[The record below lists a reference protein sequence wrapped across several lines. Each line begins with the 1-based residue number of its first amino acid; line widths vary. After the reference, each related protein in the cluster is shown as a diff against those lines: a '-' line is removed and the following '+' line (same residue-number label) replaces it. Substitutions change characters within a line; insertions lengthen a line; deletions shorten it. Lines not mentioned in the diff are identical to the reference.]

1 MPNNPWTQQEVDL
14 LLAGKKVSTRSKKSV
29 RRKIISMGLDKPK
42 FTVRFHK
49 KRPWT
54 KEEIEL
60 LKQNKNVPNRTK
72 ESIKSMMVR
81 LKLIKTGKYRKPWKK
96 KEEKLLK
103 SLVKQKHTART
114 IFNMG
119 VLPYSRNS
127 IQKKMCYMG
136 LAKKSPIR
144 NILSEEDRAKFK
156 IFLQEN
162 YVGKT
167 PQELANLWNE
177 KNKNKVTKGRV
188 VYHLTNL
195 KIKISY
201 GEVSRIN
208 HQRKKEEII
217 KNSFEKS
224 TKKMEE
230 KIRILRMKMMEARFS
245 QGKDIWSG
253 LPSQEPID
261 FAEC

>member
-1 MPNNPWTQQEVDL
+1 MPNKPWTQEELNL
-14 LLAGKKVSTRSKKSV
+14 LLARKKVPTRSKKSV
-29 RRKIISMGLDKPK
+29 RMKLVSSGLKKPK
-42 FTVRFHK
+42 FKVAFHK

-54 KEEIEL
+54 TEEIEL

-72 ESIKSMMVR
+72 EAIKSMMVR
-81 LKLIKTGKYRKPWKK
+81 LKLIKKGEYKKPWKK

-136 LAKKSPIR
+136 LAKKSPQR
-144 NILSEEDRAKFK
+144 NILSKEDRIIFK
-156 IFLQEN
+156 NFLQESWI
-162 YVGKT
+162 GKT

-188 VYHLTNL
+188 VYHLSNL

-208 HQRKKEEII
+208 YQRKKEEII
-217 KNSFEKS
+217 KNSLHKN

-230 KIRILRMKMMEARFS
+230 KIRISRMKMMRARFLK
-245 QGKDIWSG
+245 GKDIWSG
-253 LPSQEPID
+253 LPSSEPI
-261 FAEC
+261 EI